1 MAKTVMFLCA
11 GVLLSSACGGT
22 RPDVVSALEKRVQTL
37 ETSQSALQKQSDNLA
52 LKARISSG
60 LLHGS
65 PLEDFFASPEF
76 WENTYDSG
84 QADCANRCIK
94 ANQEHRAACARLT
107 DPAARQKCYEEALQ
121 RVTACQR
128 GCAGL

>member
-1 MAKTVMFLCA
+1 MAKIATMVCA
-11 GVLLSSACGGT
+11 GILLSAACGGPG
-22 RPDVVSALEKRVQTL
+22 PDAVGALEKRIQAL
-37 ETSQSALQKQSDNLA
+37 ESSQSTLQKQSDNLA
-52 LKARISSG
+52 LKTRISSG
-60 LLHGS
+60 LLHRS
-65 PLEDFFASPEF
+65 PLDDFFASPEF

-94 ANQEHRAACARLT
+94 ANQEHRAACAKLT
-107 DPAARQKCYEEALQ
+107 DSAARLKCYEEALE